1 MANRIKIKA
10 VGLGLLAVFILTAC
24 GQKRA
29 LSLPEEPVSNNTK
42 PGSETSIESTEKGKD
57 WYGLLWL

>member
-10 VGLGLLAVFILTAC
+10 IGLTLLAVLILTGC

-29 LSLPEEPVSNNTK
+29 LYLPEEPVINNAS
-42 PGSETSIESTEKGKD
+42 PDSQPSVESAEKGKD
-57 WYGLLWL
+57 